1 MFKRSGWFSL
11 MLMFLTLTMNA
22 RGEVGRHVRDEVPL
36 PRGLAPFEVGV
47 PLRHLDYHTSP
58 PTQPVRT
65 PAEWEENEAILVRW
79 PYSSSWNLL
88 WANFLTPVAD
98 DVRIYMI
105 VASYADTTSI
115 KSYLVSQGCPT
126 DSVKFLQ
133 RSTNSVWIRDY
144 GPWWI
149 WQQTTWD
156 RAIVD
161 WDYNRPRPSD
171 DTIPQW
177 LATYFGVSYYGP
189 DITHTGGN
197 FMVNGWKNGFAS
209 KLTYDDNSG
218 MTPAQINQ
226 IFEDYMNLDSVY
238 FFQRFFGIDH
248 IDMSMKF
255 LNEHTVI
262 VNQYPAGNPYN
273 AVMDQCIDIL
283 ETLTDPYGRSLHIV
297 RIPAPSWSGGTP
309 YTYTNSLI
317 CNKTVLVPIYNR
329 AEDAPALQVYRDCMP
344 GYEVYGFNCNSIIGS
359 QGAIHCVVKD
369 VIHRRLIRIVHA
381 PMPDTVITAGP
392 YAIGAR
398 IVSLGTLNLDSLKV
412 FWSTTGVWPWNV
424 APMTQAATDSF
435 VAEIPVQPAGTEV
448 SYYIFARNTQGNW
461 THQPRYGPDAH
472 YSFFV
477 DVEPGEPRAVE
488 DLVISVNAPD
498 IILSWSPVTEDVN
511 GTPITVSRYDVHRAS
526 EPFFEPGPS
535 TFVQSVSDTTFT
547 DSGILSASDGQYY
560 IVLAV
565 YP

>member
-1 MFKRSGWFSL
+1 MIWFFIIL
-11 MLMFLTLTMNA
+11 AFLTLISTA
-22 RGEVGRHVRDEVPL
+22 QAELGRHVRDEVPL
-36 PRGLAPFEVGV
+36 PRGFAPFEVGK
-47 PLRHLDYHTSP
+47 PLHHLDYHTSP

-65 PAEWEENEAILVRW
+65 PAEWEENEALLVRW
-79 PYSSSWNLL
+79 PYSSSWNSL
-88 WANFLTPVAD
+88 WASFLTPVAD
-98 DVRIYMI
+98 DVRIYII

-115 KSYLVSQGCPT
+115 KNYLIGQGCPT
-126 DSVKFLQ
+126 DSVVFLQ

-149 WQQTTWD
+149 WQQNTWN

-161 WDYNRPRPSD
+161 WDYNRPRPQD
-171 DTIPQW
+171 DAIPEW

-197 FMVNGWKNGFAS
+197 FMVDGWESGFAS
-209 KLTYDDNSG
+209 ELTYDENSG
-218 MTPAQINQ
+218 MTPSQINQ

-238 FFQRFFGIDH
+238 FFPRFFGIDH

-273 AVMDQCIDIL
+273 AVMEQYIDIL
-283 ETLTDPYGRSLHIV
+283 ETLADPYGRRLDIV

-329 AEDAPALQVYRDCMP
+329 VEDAAALQVYEDYMP
-344 GYEVYGFNCNSIIGS
+344 GYEIYGFNCNSIIGS
-359 QGAIHCVVKD
+359 SGAIHCVVKD
-369 VIHRRLIRIVHA
+369 VIHRRLIRIVHP
-381 PMPDTVITAGP
+381 PMVDTVTVPGP
-392 YAIGAR
+392 YAIGAD
-398 IVSLGTLNLDSLKV
+398 IVSLGTLNMDSLKV

-435 VAEIPVQPAGTEV
+435 VADIPVQPTGTEV
-448 SYYIFARNTQGNW
+448 SYFIFAKNIEGNW

-472 YSFFV
+472 YSFYINV
-477 DVEPGEPRAVE
+477 APGAPQAVE
-488 DLVISVNAPD
+488 DLVILVSAPD
-498 IILSWSPVTEDVN
+498 IVLNWSPVTEDVN
-511 GTPITVSRYDVHRAS
+511 GLPITVSQYDVHRAS

-535 TFVQSVSDTTFT
+535 TFVQSVAGTTFT
-547 DSGILSASDGQYY
+547 DSGILNTSDGQYY

>member
-1 MFKRSGWFSL
+1 V
-11 MLMFLTLTMNA
+11 NA
-22 RGEVGRHVRDEVPL
+22 WGEEGRLVHDEVPL
-36 PRGLAPFEVGV
+36 PRGLAPFEVGK
-47 PLRHLDYHTSP
+47 PLCHLDYHTSP
-58 PTQPVRT
+58 PTQPVRAT
-65 PAEWEENEAILVRW
+65 AEWEENEAILVRW
-79 PYSSSWNLL
+79 PYDSSWNLL
-88 WANFLTPVAD
+88 WANFLAPVAD
-98 DVRIYMI
+98 DLRIYMI
-105 VASYADTTSI
+105 VSSYSDTTSI
-115 KSYLVSQGCPT
+115 KSYLSSHGCPT

-133 RSTNSVWIRDY
+133 RATNSVWIRDY

-149 WQQTTWD
+149 WQQTSWN

-161 WDYNRPRPSD
+161 WDYNRPQRPQD
-171 DTIPQW
+171 DAIPEW

-189 DITHTGGN
+189 DIYHTGGN
-197 FMVNGWKNGFAS
+197 FMVDGWKSGFAS
-209 KLTYDDNSG
+209 ELTYDENTDK
-218 MTPAQINQ
+218 TPAEINQ

-273 AVMDQCIDIL
+273 AVMNQCIDIL
-283 ETLTDPYGRSLHIV
+283 ETLTDPYGRPLDIV
-297 RIPAPSWSGGTP
+297 RIPAPSWGGGTP

-317 CNKTVLVPIYNR
+317 CNKTVLVPIYSLSQ
-329 AEDAPALQVYRDCMP
+329 DAAALQVYRDNMP

-359 QGAIHCVVKD
+359 SGAIHCVTKD
-369 VIHRRLIRIVHA
+369 VIHRRLIRIVHP
-381 PMPDTVITAGP
+381 PMPDTVTVAGP

-424 APMTQAATDSF
+424 SPMTQAATDSF

-477 DVEPGEPRAVE
+477 DVEPGAPQAVE
-488 DLVISVNAPD
+488 DLVISVNASD
-498 IILSWSPVTEDVN
+498 VILNWSQVTEDVN

-526 EPFFEPGPS
+526 EPFFQPGPS

-547 DSGILSASDGQYY
+547 DSGILSTSDGQYY